1 MLRLKGRVHDITLHN
16 GFFWKIRQGSY
27 DKSDFNRALSQIA
40 SVPSQ
45 NGGPLPARLVSLL
58 WYVPIFMEW
67 QRERIREKG
76 GNVEEF
82 VCSMSRCHSDSML
95 KIKSSSAMVEKYKGQ
110 VKY

>member
-1 MLRLKGRVHDITLHN
+1 
-16 GFFWKIRQGSY
+16 
-27 DKSDFNRALSQIA
+27 
-40 SVPSQ
+40 
-45 NGGPLPARLVSLL
+45 
-58 WYVPIFMEW
+58 MEW

-82 VCSMSRCHSDSML
+82 VCSMSGCHSDSML